1 MKERKK
7 EYLRCVLAPLRC
19 PLPYRLDVIYIS
31 FSTRKDC
38 IEIFRYRSA
47 CLLENLADLVS
58 YCQTLIVNNILI
70 AFSPSHI
77 QAATLYEPLSLT
89 AGYTILCTSRMGYT
103 QHNTCMHRPIKSCI
117 STLNLCCSPTCY
129 QSCAVATERMSVQ
142 LVFFLI
148 FILFWNFFLFIQNLL
163 TNTLRDKCKIE
174 RFIFCFECNS
184 KLQNVF

>member
-70 AFSPSHI
+70 AFSPSCDVVRTAFSDRRIHYPVHI
-77 QAATLYEPLSLT
+77 TDGVYT
-89 AGYTILCTSRMGYT
+89 A
-103 QHNTCMHRPIKSCI
+103 
-117 STLNLCCSPTCY
+117 
-129 QSCAVATERMSVQ
+129 
-142 LVFFLI
+142 
-148 FILFWNFFLFIQNLL
+148 
-163 TNTLRDKCKIE
+163 
-174 RFIFCFECNS
+174 
-184 KLQNVF
+184 